1 MEKLSK
7 DLVRSDNETESV
19 RLNKYMSDA
28 GFCSRRE
35 ADRLIENGKVLI
47 DGVPAQLGQ
56 KVLPGQTVSVEGKIL
71 KPTDKLILLA
81 FHKPIGI
88 ECTTDLK
95 NPHNIIDYINYPQRI
110 YPIGRL
116 DKNSTGLILLTNT
129 GEIVNRILKASNY
142 HEKEYLVSVDKEID
156 ESFLVKMRSGVR
168 IFLEDGKKEVV
179 TRKCEVKRIG
189 KKEFSIILTQ
199 GLNRQIR
206 RMCEELG
213 YKVTSL
219 KRIRIMNIH
228 LGGLKEGKYRQLS
241 EEEIKE
247 LVKE

>member
-1 MEKLSK
+1 MKKMSK
-7 DLVRSDNETESV
+7 ELVRSDKEKESV

-35 ADRLIENGKVLI
+35 ADHLIESGKVLI
-47 DGVPAQLGQ
+47 DGKTAVLGQ
-56 KVLPGQTVSVEGKIL
+56 KVFPGQTVSVDGVIL
-71 KPTDKLILLA
+71 HPTDELILLA
-81 FHKPIGI
+81 FHKPAGI

-95 NPHNIIDYINYPQRI
+95 NPQNIIDYIHYPERI

-129 GEIVNRILKASNY
+129 GDIVNKILKASNY

-156 ESFLVKMRSGVR
+156 EDFLIKMRSGVR
-168 IFLEDGKKEVV
+168 IFLEDGQKEVV
-179 TRKCEVKRIG
+179 TRKCEVTRTG
-189 KKEFSIILTQ
+189 KKSFSIILTQ

-213 YKVTSL
+213 YKVITL

-228 LGGLKEGKYRQLS
+228 LKGLKEGNYRQLTV
-241 EEEIKE
+241 EEIKE

>member
-1 MEKLSK
+1 M
-7 DLVRSDNETESV
+7 
-19 RLNKYMSDA
+19 
-28 GFCSRRE
+28 
-35 ADRLIENGKVLI
+35 
-47 DGVPAQLGQ
+47 
-56 KVLPGQTVSVEGKIL
+56 
-71 KPTDKLILLA
+71 
-81 FHKPIGI
+81 
-88 ECTTDLK
+88 
-95 NPHNIIDYINYPQRI
+95 
-110 YPIGRL
+110 
-116 DKNSTGLILLTNT
+116 
-129 GEIVNRILKASNY
+129 
-142 HEKEYLVSVDKEID
+142 
-156 ESFLVKMRSGVR
+156 
-168 IFLEDGKKEVV
+168 

>member
-1 MEKLSK
+1 M
-7 DLVRSDNETESV
+7 

-35 ADRLIENGKVLI
+35 ADHLIESGKVLI
-47 DGVPAQLGQ
+47 DGETAVLGQ
-56 KVLPGQTVSVEGKIL
+56 KVFPGQTVSVDGVVL
-71 KPTDKLILLA
+71 HPTDELILLA
-81 FHKPIGI
+81 VHKPVRI

-95 NPHNIIDYINYPQRI
+95 NPHNIIDYIHYPERI

-129 GEIVNRILKASNY
+129 GDIVNKILKASNY

-156 ESFLVKMRSGVR
+156 EDFLNKMRSGVR
-168 IFLEDGKKEVV
+168 IFLEDGQKEVV
-179 TRKCEVKRIG
+179 TRKCEVTRTG
-189 KKEFSIILTQ
+189 KKTFSIILTQ

-213 YKVTSL
+213 FKVISL

-228 LGGLKEGKYRQLS
+228 LKGLMEGSYRQLT